1 MGMYKRNSQMTQ
13 EAGTAVAD
21 APRDVADILTEM
33 DGRLAQLF
41 DLVRLAIDT
50 EKVEPVGGWI
60 LGRRSKDGQRCIWLY
75 PPRDTGLRWVLTT
88 IWIERFGELPFDV
101 PADTPQWPSA
111 SAPTKDEAYQ
121 SGAITE
127 CDFSIVM
134 KHTGEFADTGK
145 PVFKFDRILRDDDEV
160 AVSVPRPRE
169 TPAMPS
175 ADEAQVLRVAA
186 VTATSARDAAT
197 AVYQLVP
204 GGFKSPTSAEKFLL
218 AVVGNMPWHGGAALV
233 AAQAYAASTA
243 AGMRGSAPVDAATA
257 VYAHAAGAM
266 G

>member
-33 DGRLAQLF
+33 DSRLDRLF
-41 DLVRLAIDT
+41 AFVQAAVHA
-50 EKVEPVGGWI
+50 EKIEHAAGWVK
-60 LGRRSKDGQRCIWLY
+60 GRRSDGQACVWLY
-75 PPRDTGLRWVLTT
+75 PARDSGLEFKLTT
-88 IWIERFGELPFDV
+88 VWVEQFPELPFLV
-101 PADTPQWPSA
+101 PDDLPSWPSA
-111 SAPTKDEAYQ
+111 SPPSKREAYQ
-121 SGAITE
+121 SGQLHP
-127 CDFSIVM
+127 CDLDLVFKM
-134 KHTGEFADTGK
+134 NGEFSADGK

-160 AVSVPRPRE
+160 AVSVPQPRE
-169 TPAMPS
+169 APAMPS